1 MHGNTF
7 FHSSVSVRA
16 RSAQRKARLHR
27 GRLLALV
34 SGVAVTGLLGVGGAA
49 WAGDDSAGDHE
60 EPYSYEPSESEG
72 HLEGDGKGEPV
83 EEHLAEIQ
91 EECIEA
97 TGDVCEVEDEQV
109 GECTVRTHYMNEYE
123 WSDPYPGTAR
133 LVSTETGDTVWT
145 NTLYKLMPAGSD
157 GTLTYARSET
167 LNTAWNLSASASVEY
182 TAGVQAG
189 LEAGVPGFGSV
200 SGEVSTQISLGA
212 TLAGGISTSTST
224 TTTITDS
231 SPALGGQC
239 TRMKVGHQ
247 DRTDTYSVPQYQNE
261 TIIRMAT
268 TCTWC
273 GEGAAVIHHCS
284 GWKEVGRH
292 THAHTLPSLVSV
304 EKTEDTWVS
313 QTDYLPAAAC
323 NGR

>member
-1 MHGNTF
+1 MISG
-7 FHSSVSVRA
+7 
-16 RSAQRKARLHR
+16 
-27 GRLLALV
+27 LV
-34 SGVAVTGLLGVGGAA
+34 LGGGGLA
-49 WAGDDSAGDHE
+49 WAGDESAGDHG
-60 EPYSYEPSESEG
+60 EPYPYEPAEG
-72 HLEGDGKGEPV
+72 ELEFEGDGKGEPV

-97 TGDVCEVEDEQV
+97 TGDVCEVADEAV
-109 GECTVRTHYMNEYE
+109 GECTVRTYYMNEIE

-133 LVSTETGDTVWT
+133 LVSSETGDTVWT

-157 GTLTYARSET
+157 GTLTYARAET
-167 LNTAWNLSASASVEY
+167 LNTGWNLSASASVEY

-200 SGEVSTQISLGA
+200 SGEVSHQISVGG

-231 SPALGGQC
+231 SPALAGQC
-239 TRMKVGHQ
+239 TRMKVGYQ

-268 TCTWC
+268 SCTWC

-284 GWKEVGRH
+284 GWKEIGRH

-323 NGR
+323 HGR